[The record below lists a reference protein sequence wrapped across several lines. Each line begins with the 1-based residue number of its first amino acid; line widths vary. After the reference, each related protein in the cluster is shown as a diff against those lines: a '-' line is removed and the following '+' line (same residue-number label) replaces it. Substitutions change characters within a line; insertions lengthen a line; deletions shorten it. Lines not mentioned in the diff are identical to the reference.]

1 MVMKKK
7 RKRRKVDSTDVMSFR
22 IRGTKPGF
30 GKVVS

>member
-1 MVMKKK
+1 MMMMK
-7 RKRRKVDSTDVMSFR
+7 RRRRKVDSTDVMSFR